1 MKILGI
7 HHVTAAVRELDDARA
22 ALAALFGANAGPVD
36 TVPAFAVRSTEL
48 ALGEGRLE
56 LVSPLGHDSAVQRY
70 IERRGEG
77 FYTLALEVDD
87 LDAALRELIGRGVRV
102 SEPVESAPGERSAFI
117 TMAAT
122 HGLSIQ
128 LVETAASREAR
139 AAASASAAPATAAEP
154 TPAAEPEQK
163 AEHFEPQHAPH
174 DLTPDEWSDVD

>member
-7 HHVTAAVRELDDARA
+7 HHVTAAVRELDEARA
-22 ALAALFGANAGPVD
+22 ALAALFGAEAGPVD

-122 HGLSIQ
+122 HGLSIE
-128 LVETAASREAR
+128 LVETTLH
-139 AAASASAAPATAAEP
+139 AAPSPGADPRVDVEP
-154 TPAAEPEQK
+154 P
-163 AEHFEPQHAPH
+163 AEHAPN

>member
-7 HHVTAAVRELDDARA
+7 HHVTAAVRELDEARA
-22 ALAALFGANAGPVD
+22 ALAALFGAEAGPVD

-128 LVETAASREAR
+128 LVQTERVPAAS
-139 AAASASAAPATAAEP
+139 
-154 TPAAEPEQK
+154 EPEPDTPPRVRIEPP
-163 AEHFEPQHAPH
+163 AEHAPN

>member
-7 HHVTAAVRELDDARA
+7 HHVTAAVRDLDEARA
-22 ALAALFGANAGPVD
+22 TLAALFGAGAGPVD
-36 TVPAFAVRSTEL
+36 AIPAFSVRSTEL

-77 FYTLALEVDD
+77 FYTLALEVED
-87 LDAALRELIGRGVRV
+87 LDAALRELIARGVRV

-128 LVETAASREAR
+128 LVESAR
-139 AAASASAAPATAAEP
+139 RSAVLPAMPPAEQTPDATPEVDVESPAPE
-154 TPAAEPEQK
+154 
-163 AEHFEPQHAPH
+163 HAPR

>member
-7 HHVTAAVRELDDARA
+7 HHVTAAVRDLDEARE
-22 ALAALFGANAGPVD
+22 ALAALFGAAAGPVD
-36 TVPAFAVRSTEL
+36 TIPAFSVRSTDL

-77 FYTLALEVDD
+77 FYTLALEVED
-87 LDAALRELIGRGVRV
+87 LDAALRELISRGVRV
-102 SEPVESAPGERSAFI
+102 SEPVESVPGERSAFI

-122 HGLSIQ
+122 RGLSIQ
-128 LVETAASREAR
+128 LVETTL
-139 AAASASAAPATAAEP
+139 PATVAPPHPEPEAEQ
-154 TPAAEPEQK
+154 EPEQF
-163 AEHFEPQHAPH
+163 APQHAPR

>member
-7 HHVTAAVRELDDARA
+7 HHVTAAVRDLDEARA
-22 ALAALFGANAGPVD
+22 ALAALFGADAGPVD
-36 TVPAFAVRSTEL
+36 SVPAFAVRSTEL
-48 ALGEGRLE
+48 ALGDGRLE

-87 LDAALRELIGRGVRV
+87 LDATLRELIGRGVRV

-128 LVETAASREAR
+128 LVETARLA
-139 AAASASAAPATAAEP
+139 AAPAADAS
-154 TPAAEPEQK
+154 AEPEAQT
-163 AEHFEPQHAPH
+163 EHFEPQHAPN